1 MPAPRK
7 EETFI
12 RSSTPTSGRTAIILD
27 DVPMKQF
34 IRKKKFVFKPIT
46 KKSHVNP
53 KTLSNVKTSNKHSV
67 KPIKASEM
75 PEATL
80 KEVIDKKNATIIEI
94 GIMVQEILDMEVKQN
109 KAPKVEPA
117 ATPTEPTGSNTLSTP
132 KKRKLEHTVT
142 TTPDTENATI
152 IEIGVMIQKIIDME
166 VKLNKGPKVEPAA
179 TPTKPTGTN
188 TLSTHTTR
196 DQRTDSIIQ
205 TVDKSTQVDQEDIN
219 YITPVIDFSTQT
231 FNQDYHCSAAA
242 IFRHNNTGSLTPIQ
256 DEPAEYHN
264 NLSIIRKHDGS
275 LNTIIPSSSVIWKH
289 VG

>member
-1 MPAPRK
+1 MKMPAPRK

-53 KTLSNVKTSNKHSV
+53 KTLSNVKTSKKHSV

-94 GIMVQEILDMEVKQN
+94 GIMVQEILDMEVKQ
-109 KAPKVEPA
+109 
-117 ATPTEPTGSNTLSTP
+117 
-132 KKRKLEHTVT
+132 
-142 TTPDTENATI
+142 
-152 IEIGVMIQKIIDME
+152 
-166 VKLNKGPKVEPAA
+166 NKGPKVEPAA